1 MSEIDFT
8 VEEVMRDGEEMVRL
22 QTIDTSGDIGRVIN
36 SEVFTRNLEAYISS
50 PVNDESRNESNQSEE
65 ITRGDIVR
73 DVEAEEYDYKNRIL
87 KVVNRSNFTAGSY
100 LVNNDITVAE
110 DNDCPESD
118 TVIECE
124 KESDGKVFAYPES
137 RLELIEKSEY

>member
-8 VEEVMRDGEEMVRL
+8 VEEVVRDGEEMVRL

-50 PVNDESRNESNQSEE
+50 PVNDESGQSEE

-100 LVNNDITVAE
+100 LVSNNVTVAE

-124 KESDGKVFAYPES
+124 KESDGKMFAYPES